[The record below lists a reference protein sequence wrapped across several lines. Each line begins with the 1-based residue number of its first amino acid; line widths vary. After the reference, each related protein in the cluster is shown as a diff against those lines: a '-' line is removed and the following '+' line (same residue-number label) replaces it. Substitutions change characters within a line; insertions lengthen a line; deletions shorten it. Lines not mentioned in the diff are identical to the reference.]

1 MGNGKFTGVAVVET
15 AEMEVV
21 VLEAA
26 VHLFKEN
33 FYSKFFSLFNKKNT
47 MKSFLLREWFK
58 LLVSFSLLIFSFA
71 FLIMIRNSNNSVS
84 VSFPPVSEINHDIY
98 YEGDKI
104 PVYPKQ
110 LIWRMLYFIQS
121 AMEHQAEI
129 F

>member
-1 MGNGKFTGVAVVET
+1 
-15 AEMEVV
+15 
-21 VLEAA
+21 
-26 VHLFKEN
+26 
-33 FYSKFFSLFNKKNT
+33 